1 MESPVE
7 KKKNKLST
15 VGLWLGLASIL
26 FWEIGIIPLLAIVFS
41 SIALYKVGEY
51 HGDGRIKAIVG
62 LVLGILY
69 MISNAYQNGHL

>member
-1 MESPVE
+1 METIVE
-7 KKKNKLST
+7 KSKNKLAT

-41 SIALYKVGEY
+41 SIALYRTGEY
-51 HGDGRIKAIVG
+51 HGNGRIKAIFG
-62 LVLGILY
+62 LVLGVLY